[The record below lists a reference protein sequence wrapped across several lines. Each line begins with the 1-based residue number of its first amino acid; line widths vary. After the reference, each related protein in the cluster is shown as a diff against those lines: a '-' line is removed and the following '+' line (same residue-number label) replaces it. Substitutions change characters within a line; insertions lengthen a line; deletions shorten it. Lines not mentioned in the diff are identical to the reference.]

1 MIMTKLTEC
10 GPYTPTEKRAITR
23 ALNII
28 REKQPNFYGRE
39 SITNVE
45 ACKTYC
51 ALQLS
56 DGSRE
61 RFLCLF
67 LDSQHGL
74 ISGEILFEGT
84 INSASVYPR
93 EIIRR
98 VLELNAAAL
107 IIAHNH
113 PSGNPEPSRADISL
127 TQEIKPAL
135 ATIDIPLLDHIVV
148 GNGKGSPTA
157 SLAQRG
163 EL

>member
-1 MIMTKLTEC
+1 MTKLTDC
-10 GPYTPTEKRAITR
+10 GPYTSAEKRAITR

-28 REKQPNFYGRE
+28 REKQPNFYGR
-39 SITNVE
+39 SKITDVD

-51 ALQLS
+51 ALQLA

-74 ISGEILFEGT
+74 ITGEILFEGT

-107 IIAHNH
+107 VIAHNH
-113 PSGNPEPSRADISL
+113 PSGYPEPSLADIRL
-127 TQEIKPAL
+127 TQEIKQAL
-135 ATIDIPLLDHIVV
+135 SAIDVPLLDHIIV
-148 GNGKGSPTA
+148 GNGKGSPTM

-163 EL
+163 DL

>member
-1 MIMTKLTEC
+1 MTSLTEC

-28 REKQPNFYGRE
+28 REKQPNFYGR
-39 SITNVE
+39 SKITNPI
-45 ACKTYC
+45 ACQQYC
-51 ALQLS
+51 ALQLV

-84 INSASVYPR
+84 INAASVYPR

-113 PSGNPEPSRADISL
+113 PSGHPDPSQADIRL
-127 TQEIKPAL
+127 TQEIKQAL
-135 ATIDIPLLDHIVV
+135 ASIDVPLLDHIIV
-148 GNGKGSPTA
+148 GNGQGCPTI
-157 SLAQRG
+157 SLSQRG
-163 EL
+163 DL

>member
-1 MIMTKLTEC
+1 MTKLTEC
-10 GPYTPTEKRAITR
+10 GPYTSTEKRAITR

-28 REKQPNFYGRE
+28 REKQPNNYARYQV
-39 SITNVE
+39 TNANASKE
-45 ACKTYC
+45 YC
-51 ALQLS
+51 SLLLS
-56 DGSRE
+56 DASRE
-61 RFLCLF
+61 RFLCMF
-67 LDSQHGL
+67 LDAQHGL
-74 ISGEILFEGT
+74 IAGEILFEGT
-84 INSASVYPR
+84 INAASVFPR
-93 EIIRR
+93 EIVRR
-98 VLELNAAAL
+98 ALELGAAAL

-127 TQEIKPAL
+127 TQEIKHAL

>member
-1 MIMTKLTEC
+1 MTKLTDC

-28 REKQPNFYGRE
+28 REKQPNHYGRYKI
-39 SITNVE
+39 SNAE
-45 ACKTYC
+45 ASKQYC
-51 ALQLS
+51 SLLLS
-56 DGSRE
+56 EGSRE
-61 RFLCLF
+61 RFLCVF
-67 LDSQHGL
+67 LDAQHGL
-74 ISGEILFEGT
+74 IAGEIMFEGT

-113 PSGNPEPSRADISL
+113 PSGHPEPSTADIRL
-127 TQEIKPAL
+127 TQEIKQAL
-135 ATIDIPLLDHIVV
+135 SAIDVPLLDHLVV
-148 GNGKGSPTA
+148 GKGKGSPTV

-163 EL
+163 DL

>member
-1 MIMTKLTEC
+1 MTKLTDC

-28 REKQPNFYGRE
+28 REKQPDFYGR
-39 SITNVE
+39 SKISD
-45 ACKTYC
+45 AGSCKDYC
-51 ALQLS
+51 ALQLCE
-56 DGSRE
+56 GSRE

-113 PSGNPEPSRADISL
+113 PSGYPEPSQADIRL
-127 TQEIKPAL
+127 TQDIKQAL
-135 ATIDIPLLDHIVV
+135 SAIDVPLLDHIIV
-148 GNGKGSPTA
+148 GNGQGCPTI

-163 EL
+163 DL